1 MPDAVTRWLGRI
13 ALTAWLG
20 LIGLTLAWEGWL
32 APAGY
37 VPPGFWLT
45 IKSVPLLIPLF
56 GLLRERPRAYV
67 VACLLGLPYFIEGV
81 VLSYQH
87 RGADLTLHA
96 ILPYALIETML
107 CVVFLVS
114 AVWYVRRR
122 GGIDEA
128 RTHVGD

>member
-1 MPDAVTRWLGRI
+1 MPDAATRALGQV

-20 LIGLTLAWEGWL
+20 LIVLTLAWEGWL

-56 GLLRERPRAYV
+56 ALLRERPRAYV
-67 VACLLGLPYFIEGV
+67 VACLLLLPYFIEGV

-87 RGADLTLHA
+87 RTAGLALHA
-96 ILPYALIETML
+96 VLPYALIETLL
-107 CVVFLVS
+107 CAIFFVS

-122 GGIDEA
+122 GG
-128 RTHVGD
+128 VGGESR